1 MDAAVEVVEAEVVD
15 QADEDAAA
23 EVTYIVDS
31 PKSVDNEKTE

>member
-1 MDAAVEVVEAEVVD
+1 MDAAVEVVETEGD
-15 QADEDAAA
+15 DGEDTTA